1 MGWQMSTLWHYSDS
15 RNHWGIRISKGGVSY
30 LQAAQSAPATCNAHG
45 TALVEYE
52 PPSDLRLKG
61 ENTLSVCPD
70 CFADESTAQIDD
82 CKVLNA
88 ITDDWG
94 NYQTVFENRS
104 MPDYD
109 RFEYDC
115 KQ

>member
-1 MGWQMSTLWHYSDS
+1 MSTLWHYSDS

-61 ENTLSVCPD
+61 ENTLSICPD
-70 CFADESTAQIDD
+70 CFAGDSPERIDER
-82 CKVLNA
+82 KLLNTIA
-88 ITDDWG
+88 DNWG
-94 NYQTVFENRS
+94 SYQTAFQNRS
-104 MPDYD
+104 MPGYD
-109 RFEYDC
+109 RFEFTE
-115 KQ
+115 QP